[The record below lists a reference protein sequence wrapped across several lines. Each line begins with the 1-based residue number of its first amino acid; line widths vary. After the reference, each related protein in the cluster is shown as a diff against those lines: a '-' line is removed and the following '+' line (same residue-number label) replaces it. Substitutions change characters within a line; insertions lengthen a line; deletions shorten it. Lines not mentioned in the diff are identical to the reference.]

1 MFSMVP
7 FFHNN
12 LTSNDNDLSIF
23 DWINQPRRI
32 FSGMSTF
39 KTDIQDKGTH
49 YEVISELPG
58 INKENISITYK
69 NNYLTISTNVEEQVN
84 SNKRYIHRERYIQS
98 NSRTFFLD
106 NVDENN
112 ISAKFENGILM
123 ITLPKIEKKEEILN
137 EIKIN

>member
-1 MFSMVP
+1 MFSMIP
-7 FFHNN
+7 FFNN
-12 LTSNDNDLSIF
+12 NSLSNDNDLSIF

-39 KTDIQDKGTH
+39 KTDIQDKETH

-123 ITLPKIEKKEEILN
+123 ITLPKIEKKEEVSN